1 MSRPKTPR
9 ICQADI
15 NDLDGIEV
23 LQAPRQWVVTYKDEL
38 VSIVRTRLNIN
49 PKYLKT
55 TYVTYAPAANMATK
69 LNNLFDCEDFGVR
82 DIQ

>member
-1 MSRPKTPR
+1 MSRPRTPR
-9 ICQADI
+9 ICEANI
-15 NDLDGIEV
+15 TDLDAIQV
-23 LQAPRQWVVTYKDEL
+23 LQAPRQWVITYKNEL
-38 VSIVRTRLNIN
+38 ISIVRTRLGTN

-69 LNNLFDCEDFGVR
+69 LNNLFACDDFGVK